1 MLRELMNRAFL
12 KTFFISIFLSFS
24 LFSTLNAKVLQP
36 VQIFL
41 PGNFAG
47 KAVNLSESLQPSP
60 EVCWK
65 APSLLETFR
74 RFSPESLNLVFGA
87 GNDSSIF
94 SITSFA
100 ADGLAEHSLINAC
113 KVEAAGI
120 SPDDLLI
127 FRNSL
132 LSKEIRRR
140 IFTNLES
147 EEDYSVFPSHYLH
160 REKDFNIWFFN
171 FIGESE
177 FRTLPLQNWSQI
189 KPENPARSL
198 RRLNPGI
205 SADDLSVTTVHMNK
219 DQVMELVKEFN
230 QFPGYHLIVDVAASE
245 EQAEFSTI
253 YPERFSRTFV
263 ISIHSGHK
271 KLPMLRIV
279 RRNNGYPRLSLK
291 MLPYAKAEP
300 GSAANEFTKIRRQL
314 GESLYETLALI
325 TTKVRPSTAPF
336 RFIPEL
342 YANFCRSYKRAD
354 IAIILPP
361 DENHKIDNVI
371 NPANLFSSF
380 ANEKIYL
387 CRLTGFNLEK
397 LVTEIMRTSA
407 RPFPAFSGISFQF
420 VADRINAV
428 QIGKFPFQLKRSYNL
443 AVNESLLK
451 DPVNAE
457 FFKNIVLEPFDG
469 TTLWDVWKNQVK
481 SLRINSEHL
490 LD

>member
-1 MLRELMNRAFL
+1 MNRALL
-12 KTFFISIFLSFS
+12 KTVLSSIFLVFS

-47 KAVNLSESLQPSP
+47 RAVSLSESLQPSP

-74 RFSPESLNLVFGA
+74 RFNPDSLNLVFGA

-94 SITSFA
+94 SIPSFS

-120 SPDDLLI
+120 SPDDMLI

-132 LSKEIRRR
+132 LSKEIRQR
-140 IFTNLES
+140 ILTNLES
-147 EEDYSVFPSHYLH
+147 AEDYSVFPSHYLH

-177 FRTLPLQNWSQI
+177 FRGLPLQNWSQI

-198 RRLNPGI
+198 RRLNPVI
-205 SADDLSVTTVHMNK
+205 AADDISVTTVHMNK
-219 DQVMELVKEFN
+219 NQIMELVKEFN
-230 QFPGYHLIVDVAASE
+230 QFPGHHLIIDVATNES
-245 EQAEFSTI
+245 QAAFSTI
-253 YPERFSRTFV
+253 HPEKFARTFV
-263 ISIHSGHK
+263 ISIHSGHA

-291 MLPYAKAEP
+291 MLPYAKADP
-300 GSAANEFTKIRRQL
+300 GSSAREFAKVRRQL
-314 GESLYETLALI
+314 GESLYETLTLI
-325 TTKVRPSTAPF
+325 TTRVRPTTAPY
-336 RFIPEL
+336 RFNPEL
-342 YANFCRSYKRAD
+342 YASFCRSQMRAD
-354 IAIILPP
+354 IAIIAPP
-361 DENHKIDNVI
+361 DESHKNDNVI

-387 CRLTGFNLEK
+387 SRLTGFNLEK

-443 AVNESLLK
+443 AVNESLLN
-451 DPVNAE
+451 DPVTAE
-457 FFKNIVLEPFDG
+457 IFKNISLEPFDG